1 MAIVIVVDDE
11 QSNRE
16 AVRRV
21 LRRAG
26 HEVFLAAD
34 GEEGL
39 HLLQEKKPH
48 LLITDLKMPKLNG
61 MELLKSTKQIQ
72 PDLDV
77 IVMSAYGSVE
87 SAVDAMKGGAW
98 DFISKPLHRDE
109 LLHSVRTAL
118 EKQNIHLENRQLKKK
133 IANLMKDDWI
143 GTSKVMQ
150 RLKEEAIQVAD
161 SLASV
166 FLVGESG
173 TGKGKLAKWIHKNSP
188 YKDSSL
194 ITLNCGA
201 IPESLIESELFGH
214 EKGAFTG
221 AKSRRIGKF
230 EQACKGT
237 LFLDEI
243 TEMPIHLQVK
253 LLRVLQEGEFE
264 RVGGNQT
271 IHIQTRI
278 IAATNQEPSVA
289 IKQGKLREDL
299 YYRLNVIQMRLPPLR
314 ERKEDIPLLVQ
325 YFIERLSQKNNRSK
339 KELSFDAFEVLQD
352 WDWPGNVRELEN
364 VIERAV
370 VLSRNEEIEVQDLPI
385 SIREEV
391 PTGDYLRF
399 AIGTPLHVVERKLI
413 QATLKMVEGDK
424 GKAADLLGIT
434 SRTIYRKEAEWQDTS
449 EDS

>member
-1 MAIVIVVDDE
+1 MVLKVYVFFKKKATFVDYRFKNA
-11 QSNRE
+11 QI
-16 AVRRV
+16 
-21 LRRAG
+21 
-26 HEVFLAAD
+26 
-34 GEEGL
+34 
-39 HLLQEKKPH
+39 KW
-48 LLITDLKMPKLNG
+48 NG
-61 MELLKSTKQIQ
+61 TLKSTKQIQ

-87 SAVDAMKGGAW
+87 SAVDAMKEGAW

-118 EKQNIHLENRQLKKK
+118 EKQDIHQENRQLKKK

-143 GTSKVMQ
+143 GTSNVMQ

-173 TGKGKLAKWIHKNSP
+173 TGKGKLTKWIHKNSP
-188 YKDSSL
+188 YKESSL

-221 AKSRRIGKF
+221 AQSRRIGKF
-230 EQACKGT
+230 EQARNGT

-325 YFIERLSQKNNRSK
+325 YFIEPSFSKNNRSK
-339 KELSFDAFEVLQD
+339 RSCPLMPLTFYK
-352 WDWPGNVRELEN
+352 
-364 VIERAV
+364 
-370 VLSRNEEIEVQDLPI
+370 
-385 SIREEV
+385 
-391 PTGDYLRF
+391 
-399 AIGTPLHVVERKLI
+399 IGTGLEMSVNWKMS
-413 QATLKMVEGDK
+413 LKGPSFFPEMKRLKYKTYLSQSEKKFQPV
-424 GKAADLLGIT
+424 IT
-434 SRTIYRKEAEWQDTS
+434 
-449 EDS
+449 

>member
-1 MAIVIVVDDE
+1 MAVVIVVDDE

-26 HEVFLAAD
+26 HEVFLAED
-34 GEEGL
+34 GAEGL
-39 HLLQEKKPH
+39 RLLQERKPH

-87 SAVDAMKGGAW
+87 SAVDAMKEGAW

-118 EKQNIHLENRQLKKK
+118 VKQDIHQENRQLKKK

-143 GTSKVMQ
+143 GTSNVMQ

-173 TGKGKLAKWIHKNSP
+173 TGKGKLTKWIHKNSP
-188 YKDSSL
+188 YKESSL

-221 AKSRRIGKF
+221 AQSRRIGKF
-230 EQACKGT
+230 EQARNGT

-339 KELSFDAFEVLQD
+339 KKLSIDAFDVLQD
-352 WDWPGNVRELEN
+352 WHWPGNVRELEN
-364 VIERAV
+364 VIERAI
-370 VLSRNEEIEVQDLPI
+370 VLSRNEEIEVQDLPL

-413 QATLKMVEGDK
+413 QATLRMVEGDK
-424 GKAADLLGIT
+424 AKAADLLGIT
-434 SRTIYRKEAEWQDTS
+434 SRTIYRKEAEWQ
-449 EDS
+449 EKLEE